1 MVDRQWLCDGAWV
14 YGVHRLN
21 AEVLLGLC
29 DGVWVYGVHRLNAE
43 VLLGLCDGVWV
54 YGVHRLTDCRGT
66 AGAVW
71 WCVSVWCPQTECR
84 GTAGAAAAAAAVVAV
99 SSVPEVIWNFISAC
113 VQISVL
119 LHHTVIVQSVTPSH
133 CHTVEKLC
141 SVCLLFYVTFYIVL
155 VFCTDLLE
163 CFCFY
168 TVQLFCCLA
177 LLWERGLR
185 LYKRKICFCKLLL
198 LCCHMLEI
206 ILFSLFGIYMRE
218 ITRY

>member
-1 MVDRQWLCDGAWV
+1 
-14 YGVHRLN
+14 
-21 AEVLLGLC
+21 
-29 DGVWVYGVHRLNAE
+29 
-43 VLLGLCDGVWV
+43 
-54 YGVHRLTDCRGT
+54 
-66 AGAVW
+66 
-71 WCVSVWCPQTECR
+71 VSVWCPQTECR
-84 GTAGAAAAAAAVVAV
+84 GTAGAAAAAAAAVVAV

-177 LLWERGLR
+177 LL
-185 LYKRKICFCKLLL
+185 
-198 LCCHMLEI
+198 
-206 ILFSLFGIYMRE
+206 
-218 ITRY
+218 